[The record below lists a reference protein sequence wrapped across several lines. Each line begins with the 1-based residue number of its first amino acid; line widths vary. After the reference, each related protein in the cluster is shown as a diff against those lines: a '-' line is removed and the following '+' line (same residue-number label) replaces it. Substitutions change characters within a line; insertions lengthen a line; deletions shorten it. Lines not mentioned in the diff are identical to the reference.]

1 MGHFILFAG
10 TENCYESIG
19 YALGHPNSRGSAVN
33 LLRERRITLQEL
45 ASHAAHVRH
54 KQIGNVLTT
63 NSSDFQ
69 WLPDK
74 SIDLVLTDPPFNIA
88 RDTNFHTYE
97 KNTINSY
104 RFDQDKGWDSHSSES
119 FIELMEG
126 WALEFNRVLKP
137 GGNFA
142 IFCADEYLSDLIRAL
157 KKAGLK
163 PRRTLTWQK
172 PNAVPINR
180 GVMMMSACEYVVTGV
195 KGGKAVFNAD
205 LKFKLSS
212 KMVNTEIVHTA
223 NKASWSIEQAIRKEL
238 ETLPAHLSRK
248 DLQNL
253 ISQIIVSTA
262 KEAATK
268 AVKPYSSETEISL
281 CVPNA
286 VSFNSKAGSRLHP
299 TEKPVTILEYLINLF
314 SNPDSLIL
322 DPFSGSASL
331 GEAALRTGRKAVLVE
346 QDKEFYSAGKI
357 RLAKMLDKI

>member
-1 MGHFILFAG
+1 MEKFVSQVGQVKNA
-10 TENCYESIG
+10 
-19 YALGHPNSRGSAVN
+19 
-33 LLRERRITLQEL
+33 
-45 ASHAAHVRH
+45 
-54 KQIGNVLTT
+54 QIGDVLTT
-63 NSSDFQ
+63 NSSSFA
-69 WLPDK
+69 WIPDK

-104 RFDQDKGWDSHSSES
+104 RFDKDKGWDSHSSDA
-119 FIELMEG
+119 FIKLMEG
-126 WALEFNRVLKP
+126 WAEEFNRVLKP

-212 KMVNTEIVHTA
+212 KMVNTEIVHAA
-223 NKASWSIEQAIRKEL
+223 NKAAWTIEQTIRKEL
-238 ETLPAHLSRK
+238 ENLPSHLTK
-248 DLQNL
+248 KELQKL
-253 ISQIIVSTA
+253 ISQIITSA
-262 KEAATK
+262 ASEASAK
-268 AVKPYSSETEISL
+268 AVKPYSSDTELSL

-286 VSFNSKAGSRLHP
+286 VSFNSKAGGRLHP
-299 TEKPVTILEYLINLF
+299 TEKPVTILEYLINLL
-314 SNPDSLIL
+314 SKPGSVIL

-331 GEAALRTGRKAVLVE
+331 GEAALRTDRKAVLVE
-346 QDKEFYSAGKI
+346 QDKEFYSAGKS
-357 RLAKMLDKI
+357 RLKKILEKL